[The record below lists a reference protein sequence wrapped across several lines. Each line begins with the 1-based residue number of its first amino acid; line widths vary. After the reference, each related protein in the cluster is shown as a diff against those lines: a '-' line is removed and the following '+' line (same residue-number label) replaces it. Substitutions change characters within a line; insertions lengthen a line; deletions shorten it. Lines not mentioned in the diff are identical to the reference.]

1 MVDLSTFKDLDLT
14 STPYGHLLFMHSNN
28 AEAERLTA
36 LAGAFDQDTIHR
48 LERFGIQPGWNCLEI
63 GSGVGTIAHWLAT
76 QCPHGEVIATDLDT
90 SLISEVGR
98 PSNLRVIAHDVTV
111 DDFPEGSFDLICSRF
126 VFEHLIDRDA
136 VLAKVVRW
144 LAPGGWLLL
153 EDTGPFPF
161 DSSPNPLYRKVSK
174 AIMAVATERM
184 GSDYGWSRSFPAQ
197 LRANGLIH
205 TGVHAS
211 SHGVGGTPMG
221 RAWRLTAEH
230 IAADLGAQF
239 GITAADFAEFADQVE
254 SPSFDDLCIASVA
267 AWGQRPSVPTM
278 PAPRQN

>member
-1 MVDLSTFKDLDLT
+1 M
-14 STPYGHLLFMHSNN
+14 
-28 AEAERLTA
+28 TA
-36 LAGAFDQDTIHR
+36 LAEAFDQDTIHR
-48 LERFGIQPGWNCLEI
+48 IERLGIQSDWNCLEI

-90 SLISEVGR
+90 SLIPEEGR
-98 PSNLRVIAHDVTV
+98 PSNLQVITHDVTV
-111 DDFPEGSFDLICSRF
+111 DAFPEGSFNLICSRF

-136 VLAKVVRW
+136 MLAKVVRW

-161 DSSPNPLYRKVSK
+161 DSSPNPLYRRVSK
-174 AIMAVATERM
+174 AIMAVATKRM
-184 GSDYGWSRSFPAQ
+184 GSDYEWSRSFPAQ

-230 IAADLGAQF
+230 IAADLDEQF
-239 GITAADFAEFADQVE
+239 GITAADLATFANQVE
-254 SPSFDDLCIASVA
+254 DPSFDDLCIASVA
-267 AWGQRPSVPTM
+267 AWGQRPTLREYLKTLKPPTRVP
-278 PAPRQN
+278 QGN